1 MFTIIRSFS
10 NQPYLY
16 DSGTNEF
23 YALDEQS
30 CATLEQADG
39 KVSGCA
45 DETLRN
51 QLIDGGINDD
61 QLTVI
66 SIDGF
71 IAAFHKLISEES
83 AAALFGKLT
92 FGMTERCNL
101 RCKYCI
107 YSGEYE
113 SERTH
118 ATEGRDLSLE
128 TADKTLNHYMRKA
141 QKPEFVI
148 FYGGEAL
155 LNFPVLQHIVER
167 VKRESPGTRF
177 SITTNAILLSDKGK
191 LDYLLDNGFMLN
203 ISFDGPQQQT
213 ARVDCAGNGTYER
226 VYGILQSIYDRDAV
240 YFNSHVMLNI
250 VITPMHSLLEIKR
263 YFDETP
269 IFANCTLSPIFA
281 YDPDSIYVKKYCL
294 EQQQQLNIAELA
306 ELRAE
311 FAKDYRQASP
321 FLKGIYLQQMQQLN
335 QRGMGRPDYLALH
348 SCCLPGY
355 GNMFVNSEG
364 KLNMCERAERIVLGT
379 VDDFSSIEQQATKA
393 LETYRA
399 LVEKYCCGCWANR
412 ICSRCFATIDRG
424 DISEAAFVSDCD
436 RLRENYARQLQI
448 FLTIKEQ
455 DENALDELDG
465 QGVDYNE
472 QVRDFTM

>member
-1 MFTIIRSFS
+1 MFTILRSFS

-30 CATLEQADG
+30 AATLEQADG

-45 DETLRN
+45 DKTLRK

-61 QLTVI
+61 RLPVI
-66 SIDGF
+66 SVDGF
-71 IAAFHKLISEES
+71 IAAFEKHINEKGTP
-83 AAALFGKLT
+83 ALLGKLT

-107 YSGEYE
+107 YSGDYA

-118 ATEGRDLSLE
+118 ATEGKDLTID
-128 TADKTLNHYMRKA
+128 TADKTLDHYMSKT
-141 QKPEFVI
+141 QKPEYVI

-155 LNFPVLQHIVER
+155 LNFAVLQHIVER

-177 SITTNAILLSDKGK
+177 SITTNALLLSDKK
-191 LDYLLDNGFMLN
+191 ILDYLLDNGFMLN
-203 ISFDGPQQQT
+203 ISFDGPQQET
-213 ARVDCAGNGTYER
+213 ARVDRAGNGTYER
-226 VYGILQSIYDRDAV
+226 VYGILQSIYDRDAD
-240 YFNSHVMLNI
+240 YFNKQVMLNI

-269 IFANCTLSPIFA
+269 LFANCALSPIFA
-281 YDPDSIYVKKYCL
+281 YDPDSVYVKKYGL
-294 EQQQQLNIAELA
+294 EKQQQLNIEELA
-306 ELRAE
+306 QLRVE
-311 FAKDYRQASP
+311 FARDYKNASP
-321 FLKGIYLQQMQQLN
+321 FLKAIYLQPMQQLN
-335 QRGMGRPDYLALH
+335 QRGMGRPEQLTLH
-348 SCCLPGY
+348 SCCVPGY
-355 GNMFVNSEG
+355 GNMFVNSAG
-364 KLNMCERAERIVLGT
+364 KLNMCERAEKTVLGT
-379 VDDFSSIEQQATKA
+379 VDGFSMVEQRSNQA
-393 LETYRA
+393 LENYRA
-399 LVEKYCCGCWANR
+399 LVKKHCRGCWANR

-424 DISEAAFVSDCD
+424 NLDEAAFVGDCA
-436 RLRENYARQLQI
+436 RLLENYKRQLQV

-455 DENALDELDG
+455 DEKALDELDA
-465 QGVDYNE
+465 QGADYNE